1 MRKNYANY
9 LEISE
14 TSPIF
19 ASELRNNK
27 SEKIENTVRRNKVRQ
42 AERLPTKRQVRVR
55 IAKKNLE
62 FYGTS
67 WIRQARSTI

>member
-14 TSPIF
+14 TSLIF

-42 AERLPTKRQVRVR
+42 AERLPTKRYSELGCVLTLGGR
-55 IAKKNLE
+55 ISI
-62 FYGTS
+62 GDRT
-67 WIRQARSTI
+67 R